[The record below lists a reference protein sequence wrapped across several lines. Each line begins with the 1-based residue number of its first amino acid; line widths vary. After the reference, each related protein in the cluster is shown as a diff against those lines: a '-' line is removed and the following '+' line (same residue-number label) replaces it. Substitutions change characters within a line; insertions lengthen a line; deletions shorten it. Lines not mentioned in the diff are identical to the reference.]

1 MVKFNPKKVEIL
13 EQEFVEVYGADA
25 ITYDKVTYAGNPAV
39 AINVLGN
46 TVAVAEFPDGY
57 DTAQSA
63 FTNLT
68 WGADYT
74 VFPQEVRR
82 LYSLDRIEGLYHRER
97 TAHTYLTKVVSCICR
112 EILKGGLRLSRY
124 EYHKT
129 DRKHTDGSPIYELR
143 DTSNQFRVASEVV
156 APCFDLRRAEPD
168 YVTVFVG
175 WGAYLASKP
184 YSSHRLVI
192 HPHTTFEEAKNK
204 GVHKYGAGDDLPVT
218 FRSSS
223 DLTSVSPI
231 VDNRR
236 LNEYAHRGRVVV
248 EDGTVLS
255 DVSFLD
261 GETLVKTGTRL
272 KDIKILGQS
281 PTFPANVSI
290 TGYCKKDESSFHTV
304 YVEHDPGDC
313 CCTND
318 GAEMCQFCWDY
329 ANDPNE
335 MLPLRVADERTD
347 YHTPY
352 LVVGPIGYEGG
363 TLTAA
368 LDDSGL
374 VMVTLGGF
382 EGTVDEFAQHVETT
396 HKSDTS
402 VFYREY
408 LAAIGL
414 IKARFAGGFFSR
426 EALES
431 ARTKETT
438 ESDK

>member
-1 MVKFNPKKVEIL
+1 MVKFNPDQVELL

-25 ITYDKVTYAGNPAV
+25 ITYDEVTYVGNLAV

-97 TAHTYLTKVVSCICR
+97 TAHTYLTKVVSFICR
-112 EILKGGLRLSRY
+112 EILRGGLRLARY

-143 DTSNQFRVASEVV
+143 DTSNRYRVASEVV
-156 APCFDLRRAEPD
+156 APCFDLRRAAPN
-168 YVTVFVG
+168 YVTLFVG

-184 YSSHRLVI
+184 GSSHLLVI
-192 HPHTTFEEAKNK
+192 HPHTTFEGAKNK
-204 GVHKYGAGDDLPVT
+204 GIHKYGAGDDLPVT

-223 DLTSVSPI
+223 NSTDVNPI

-236 LNEYAHRGRVVV
+236 LNEYAHRGRVVM
-248 EDGTVLS
+248 EDSTVLS

-281 PTFPANVSI
+281 PTSPANMSI
-290 TGYCKKDESSFHTV
+290 TSYRGKGAPSYHTV
-304 YVEHDPGDC
+304 YVEYDPGDC
-313 CCTND
+313 CCAND
-318 GAEMCQFCWDY
+318 GVGMCRDCWDY
-329 ANDPNE
+329 TNDPSG
-335 MLPLRVADERTD
+335 MLPLRVADERAN

-352 LVVGPIGYEGG
+352 LVIGPIGYEDG
-363 TLTAA
+363 TLTAV

-374 VMVTLGGF
+374 VMVTLGVF
-382 EGTVDEFAQHVETT
+382 EGTLEEFAQHVETI
-396 HKSDTS
+396 HKSETS
-402 VFYREY
+402 MFYREY
-408 LAAIGL
+408 MSAIEL
-414 IKARFAGGFFSR
+414 IKARFVGGFFSQ

-431 ARTKETT
+431 AHAKDDMEN
-438 ESDK
+438 E

>member
-1 MVKFNPKKVEIL
+1 MEFNPNKVELL
-13 EQEFVEVYGADA
+13 EQEFVEVYGANA
-25 ITYDKVTYAGNPAV
+25 ITYDEVTYAGNPAV

-46 TVAVAEFPDGY
+46 TVAAAEFPDGY

-97 TAHTYLTKVVSCICR
+97 TANTYLTKVVSFICR
-112 EILKGGLRLSRY
+112 EILRGGLRLARY

-129 DRKHTDGSPIYELR
+129 GKKHTDGSPIYELR
-143 DTSNQFRVASEVV
+143 DTSNRYRVASEVV

-168 YVTVFVG
+168 YVTLFVG
-175 WGAYLASKP
+175 WGAYLTSKP

-192 HPHTTFEEAKNK
+192 HPHTTFEEAKSK
-204 GVHKYGAGDDLPVT
+204 GIHKYGAGDDLPIT
-218 FRSSS
+218 FSSFS
-223 DLTSVSPI
+223 DSEDVSPI
-231 VDNRR
+231 VDNKQ
-236 LNEYAHRGRVVV
+236 LNEYAHRGRVVM
-248 EDGTVLS
+248 EDRTVLR
-255 DVSFLD
+255 DVSFLA
-261 GETLVKTGTRL
+261 GETLVKTGTQL

-281 PTFPANVSI
+281 PTFPANMSI
-290 TGYCKKDESSFHTV
+290 TGCCKRSVPSYHTV
-304 YVEHDPGDC
+304 YVEYDPVDC
-313 CCTND
+313 CCVND
-318 GAEMCQFCWDY
+318 GLGMCQPCWDY
-329 ANDPNE
+329 ANDPSG

-352 LVVGPIGYEGG
+352 LVIGPIGYEDG

-382 EGTVDEFAQHVETT
+382 EGTLEEFAHQVETT

-408 LAAIGL
+408 LAAIEL
-414 IKARFAGGFFSR
+414 IKARFAGGFFSQ

-431 ARTKETT
+431 AHAKDDMEN
-438 ESDK
+438 E

>member
-1 MVKFNPKKVEIL
+1 MEFKPDKVELL
-13 EQEFVEVYGADA
+13 EQEFVEVYSADA
-25 ITYDKVTYAGNPAV
+25 ITYDEVTYASNPAV

-68 WGADYT
+68 WGSDYT

-97 TAHTYLTKVVSCICR
+97 TAHTYLTKVVSFICR
-112 EILKGGLRLSRY
+112 EILRHGLRLSRY

-129 DRKHTDGSPIYELR
+129 GRKHVDGSPIYELR
-143 DTSNQFRVASEVV
+143 DTSHQFRVALEVV

-168 YVTVFVG
+168 YVTLFVG
-175 WGAYLASKP
+175 WGAYLTSKP
-184 YSSHRLVI
+184 DSSHRLVI
-192 HPHTTFEEAKNK
+192 HPHTTFEDAKRQ
-204 GVHKYGAGDDLPVT
+204 GVHKYGASDDLPVT
-218 FRSSS
+218 FVSSS
-223 DLTSVSPI
+223 DSTDVRPI

-281 PTFPANVSI
+281 PTFPANMSI
-290 TGYCKKDESSFHTV
+290 TGYREKGDPSYHTV

-313 CCTND
+313 CYVND
-318 GAEMCQFCWDY
+318 GVGMCSACWDY
-329 ANDPNE
+329 TNDPSG

-352 LVVGPIGYEGG
+352 LVVGPIGYEDG
-363 TLTAA
+363 TLTAT

-382 EGTVDEFAQHVETT
+382 EGTLEEFAHQVETM
-396 HKSDTS
+396 HKSDAS

-408 LAAIGL
+408 MSAIEL
-414 IKARFAGGFFSR
+414 IKARFVGGFFSQ

-431 ARTKETT
+431 AHAKDDIEN
-438 ESDK
+438 E

>member
-1 MVKFNPKKVEIL
+1 MVKFNPEKVELL
-13 EQEFVEVYGADA
+13 EQEFVEVYGADT
-25 ITYDKVTYAGNPAV
+25 ITYDEVTYAGNPAV
-39 AINVLGN
+39 AINVFGN

-82 LYSLDRIEGLYHRER
+82 LYSLDHIEGLYHRER
-97 TAHTYLTKVVSCICR
+97 TANTYLAKVISCICR
-112 EILKGGLRLSRY
+112 EILRGGLRMSRY
-124 EYHKT
+124 EYHQT
-129 DRKHTDGSPIYELR
+129 GRKHTDGSTIYELR
-143 DTSNQFRVASEVV
+143 DTSNRFRVASEVV

-168 YVTVFVG
+168 YVTLFVG
-175 WGAYLASKP
+175 WGAYITSKP

-192 HPHTTFEEAKNK
+192 HPHTTFEDAKNK
-204 GVHKYGAGDDLPVT
+204 GIHKYGAGDDLPIT
-218 FRSSS
+218 FASSS
-223 DLTSVSPI
+223 DSTGVSPI

-248 EDGTVLS
+248 EDGTVLG

-281 PTFPANVSI
+281 PTFPANMSI
-290 TGYCKKDESSFHTV
+290 TGYREKGDPSYHTV
-304 YVEHDPGDC
+304 HVEYDPGDC
-313 CCTND
+313 CCAND
-318 GAEMCQFCWDY
+318 GVGMCRACWDY
-329 ANDPNE
+329 TNDPSG
-335 MLPLRVADERTD
+335 MLPLQVADERTD

-352 LVVGPIGYEGG
+352 LVVGPIGYEDG

-382 EGTVDEFAQHVETT
+382 EGTLEEFAHQVKTI
-396 HKSDTS
+396 HKSDAS
-402 VFYREY
+402 VFYCEY
-408 LAAIGL
+408 LAAIEL
-414 IKARFAGGFFSR
+414 IKARFAGGFFSQ

-431 ARTKETT
+431 ARAKGDT
-438 ESDK
+438 ESE

>member
-1 MVKFNPKKVEIL
+1 MVKFNPDKVEPS
-13 EQEFVEVYGADA
+13 EPEFVEVYGANA
-25 ITYDKVTYAGNPAV
+25 ITYDEVTYAGNLAV

-97 TAHTYLTKVVSCICR
+97 TAHTYLAKVVSCICR
-112 EILKGGLRLSRY
+112 EILRGGLRLARY

-129 DRKHTDGSPIYELR
+129 GRKHTDGSPIYELR

-175 WGAYLASKP
+175 WGAYLTSKP

-192 HPHTTFEEAKNK
+192 HPHTTFEDAKSK
-204 GVHKYGAGDDLPVT
+204 GVHKYGAGDDLPIT
-218 FRSSS
+218 FGSSNDS
-223 DLTSVSPI
+223 TDVSPI

-281 PTFPANVSI
+281 PTFPANMSI
-290 TGYCKKDESSFHTV
+290 TGYHKRSVPSYHTV
-304 YVEHDPGDC
+304 YVEYDPGDC
-313 CCTND
+313 CCVND
-318 GAEMCQFCWDY
+318 GVGMCQYCWDY
-329 ANDPNE
+329 SNDPSG
-335 MLPLRVADERTD
+335 MLPLRVTEERTD

-352 LVVGPIGYEGG
+352 LVVGPIGYEDG
-363 TLTAA
+363 TLTAV

-374 VMVTLGGF
+374 VKVTCGCF
-382 EGTVDEFAQHVETT
+382 EGTLAEFEEKVDTV
-396 HKSDTS
+396 HKSSES

-408 LAAIGL
+408 LAAIEL
-414 IKARFAGGFFSR
+414 IKARFAGSFFSR
-426 EALES
+426 ETLEA
-431 ARTKETT
+431 ARTEDPT
-438 ESDK
+438 EG

>member
-1 MVKFNPKKVEIL
+1 MEFNPDKVELL
-13 EQEFVEVYGADA
+13 EQEFVEVYGADT
-25 ITYDKVTYAGNPAV
+25 ITYNKVTYAGNPAV

-57 DTAQSA
+57 DVTQSA

-97 TAHTYLTKVVSCICR
+97 TAHTYLAKVVSFICC
-112 EILKGGLRLSRY
+112 EILKHGWRLTRH

-129 DRKHTDGSPIYELR
+129 DRKHVDGSPIYELR
-143 DTSNQFRVASEVV
+143 DTSHQFRVASEVV
-156 APCFDLRRAEPD
+156 APCFDLRHAEPD

-175 WGAYLASKP
+175 WGAYLTSKP

-192 HPHTTFEEAKNK
+192 HPHTTFEEAKSK
-204 GVHKYGAGDDLPVT
+204 GVHKYGAGDDLPVK
-218 FRSSS
+218 FASSS
-223 DLTSVSPI
+223 DSTGVSPI

-236 LNEYAHRGRVVV
+236 LNEYAHRGQVVV

-261 GETLVKTGTRL
+261 GETLVNTGTRL

-281 PTFPANVSI
+281 PTFPTNMSI
-290 TGYCKKDESSFHTV
+290 TGYRKKSVPSYHTV
-304 YVEHDPGDC
+304 HVEHDPGDC

-318 GAEMCQFCWDY
+318 GVGMCQFCWDY
-329 ANDPNE
+329 TNDTSG

-347 YHTPY
+347 CHTPY
-352 LVVGPIGYEGG
+352 LVVGPIGYEDG

-382 EGTVDEFAQHVETT
+382 EGTLEEFAQHVETI

-408 LAAIGL
+408 MAAIEL
-414 IKARFAGGFFSR
+414 IKARFVGGFFSW

-431 ARTKETT
+431 ARAKGGT
-438 ESDK
+438 ENK